1 MFRRR
6 RQKGG
11 RTHFHR
17 RRSSFRK
24 ARQKGFWVIS
34 CANTADK
41 SSGTPSSW
49 NWQDAAGVIS
59 RIRTAGAE
67 EEVGSNFLVSCEGAH
82 SLIREQA
89 GIGFTGKTY
98 PLAFLLADVELDGPL
113 KHGEN
118 YVWMHK
124 DGSFGAL
131 SLPTPRTWRLI
142 VDVTKNPP
150 GSDVRLN
157 LIRQLVIERSGQ
169 RSLKVEHPTWISEFK
184 THCRMAD
191 RFRNSRVFVAGDA
204 AHVHSPTG
212 GQGIVTGIQDTAN
225 LAWKLARVLDGAR
238 LSSC

>member
-1 MFRRR
+1 
-6 RQKGG
+6 
-11 RTHFHR
+11 
-17 RRSSFRK
+17 
-24 ARQKGFWVIS
+24 VIS